1 MLVAEKGNDS
11 MTLKVA
17 KFGGTSLADDIQ
29 LVKIKNII
37 DDDES
42 IRYVIVSAPG
52 KRFRADNKV
61 TDLLYGLKAQ
71 KDSNLPY
78 DQILD
83 IIKSRFDVVMMHLGI
98 KLDLSGEYEK
108 MIRELENGASKD
120 YIASRGEYLNAL
132 LTAEY
137 LGYDFVDAKDL
148 VLFDERGRFLEE
160 ETNANIA
167 DVLAQHEHAVIPGF
181 YGSRPDGRIK
191 TFSRGG
197 SDITGAIVAR
207 AVGADLYENWT
218 DVSGFMITDPRIV
231 PNARHIENI
240 TYRELRELSHMG
252 ASVLH
257 EDAIYPARK
266 AGIPIVIK
274 NTELPS
280 HPGTLITEEIAEI
293 NKERI
298 VTGFAGRKGYSLFS
312 VRKKAI
318 DQDKGF
324 YRKLTGI
331 FEDRDVRIVHL
342 LTGEDSAVLIVPQSE
357 IKESKLDIID
367 DLEDQLK
374 ADNIEFFEDVALV
387 AAVGEGM
394 RNIPGVY
401 ECVLDSLTAAGIETG
416 MIYQGL
422 RRTNIIVAVLA
433 GEYDRTIR
441 TIYKALEKHGGVKR
455 RSTGKRKPRKV

>member
-1 MLVAEKGNDS
+1 

-42 IRYVIVSAPG
+42 IKYVVVSAPG
-52 KRFRADNKV
+52 KRFKADNKV

-71 KDSNLPY
+71 HDSNLPY

-98 KLDLSGEYEK
+98 RLDLSGEYEE
-108 MIRELENGASKD
+108 MIKNLENGASKD

-160 ETNANIA
+160 ETNDNIRE
-167 DVLAQHEHAVIPGF
+167 VLSQHEHAVIPGF

-274 NTELPS
+274 NTELPA

-324 YRKLTGI
+324 YRKLTGV

-342 LTGEDSAVLIVPQSE
+342 LTGEDSAVLIVPQNE
-357 IKESKLDIID
+357 IEESKLDIID

-394 RNIPGVY
+394 RKIPGVY

-433 GEYDRTIR
+433 SEYDRTIR
-441 TIYKALEKHGGVKR
+441 TIYKALEKHGGMKR
-455 RSTGKRKPRKV
+455 RSTGRRKPRKV

>member
-1 MLVAEKGNDS
+1 MAASRKKNKKNNKENDV
-11 MTLKVA
+11 TTEIKVA

-37 DDDES
+37 DDDDK

-52 KRFRADNKV
+52 KRFKADNKV

-78 DQILD
+78 QQTLD

-98 KLDLSGEYEK
+98 DLDLGPEYEK
-108 MIRELENGASKD
+108 LVKALESGASKD

-132 LTAEY
+132 VTAEY
-137 LGYDFVDAKDL
+137 LGYDFVDAADL
-148 VLFDERGRFLEE
+148 IMFDERGRFLEE
-160 ETNANIA
+160 ETNRNIA
-167 DVLAQHEHAVIPGF
+167 EVLAEHEHAVIPGF
-181 YGSRPDGRIK
+181 YGSRPDGKIK

-197 SDITGAIVAR
+197 SDISGALVAR
-207 AVGADLYENWT
+207 AVGASLYENWT
-218 DVSGFMITDPRIV
+218 DVSGFMVTDPRIV

-280 HPGTLITEEIAEI
+280 HPGTLICEEIVDE
-293 NKERI
+293 NRGRI
-298 VTGFAGRKGYSLFS
+298 VTGFAGRKGFSLIS
-312 VRKKAI
+312 LKKNSI

-324 YRKLTGI
+324 YRKLTGV
-331 FEDRDVRIVHL
+331 FEDRNIRIIHL
-342 LTGEDSAVLIVPQSE
+342 LTGEDSAVVVVPFSDIEEQH
-357 IKESKLDIID
+357 LDVID
-367 DLEDQLK
+367 DLTAQLK
-374 ADNIEFFEDVALV
+374 TDNIEFFRDIALV

-394 RNIPGVY
+394 KNIPGVY
-401 ECVLDSLTAAGIETG
+401 ECVLDSLTEAGIETG

-422 RRTNIIVAVLA
+422 RRTNIIIAVLA
-433 GEYDRTIR
+433 REYDRTIR
-441 TIYKALEKHGGVKR
+441 TIYKALEKP
-455 RSTGKRKPRKV
+455 SKVTRQKL

>member
-1 MLVAEKGNDS
+1 MG
-11 MTLKVA
+11 LKVA

-37 DDDES
+37 DDDDQ
-42 IRYVIVSAPG
+42 IRYVVVSAPG

-61 TDLLYGLKAQ
+61 TDLLYGLKTL

-78 DQILD
+78 DQTLD

-98 KLDLSGEYEK
+98 KLDLSKEYDRIVRNLEK
-108 MIRELENGASKD
+108 GASKD

-137 LGYDFVDAKDL
+137 LGFDFIDAKDL
-148 VLFDERGRFLEE
+148 IVFDDRGRFQEE
-160 ETNANIA
+160 KTNQKIA
-167 DVLAQHEHAVIPGF
+167 EILSKHDHAVIPGF
-181 YGSRPDGRIK
+181 YGARPDGRIK

-197 SDITGAIVAR
+197 SDITGALVAR

-266 AGIPIVIK
+266 AGIPIKIK
-274 NTELPS
+274 NTELPA
-280 HPGTLITEEIAEI
+280 HPGTLITEEIAEH
-293 NKERI
+293 NRERI

-312 VRKKAI
+312 IRKKSI

-342 LTGEDSAVLIVPQSE
+342 LSGEDSAVIVTPYNDIE
-357 IKESKLDIID
+357 DNNLDIID
-367 DLEDQLK
+367 DMYDQLK
-374 ADNIEFFEDVALV
+374 ADNIEFFEKVALV

-394 RNIPGVY
+394 KTIPGVY
-401 ECVLDSLTAAGIETG
+401 ECVLDSLTAEGIQTG
-416 MIYQGL
+416 MIFQGL
-422 RRTNIIVAVLA
+422 RRTNIIVAVPA
-433 GEYDRTIR
+433 KDYDKTIR
-441 TIYKALEKHGGVKR
+441 TIYKALEKKGAENASENNR
-455 RSTGKRKPRKV
+455 

>member
-1 MLVAEKGNDS
+1 MGQKKA
-11 MTLKVA
+11 LKVA

-37 DDDES
+37 DDDDS
-42 IRYVIVSAPG
+42 IKYVVVSAPG

-61 TDLLYGLKAQ
+61 TDLLYGLKAL

-78 DQILD
+78 DQTLD

-98 KLDLSGEYEK
+98 RLDLSKEYEK
-108 MIRELENGASKD
+108 IVKALENGASKD

-137 LGYDFVDAKDL
+137 LGFDFVDAKDL

-160 ETNANIA
+160 ETNENIKEILSA
-167 DVLAQHEHAVIPGF
+167 HERAVIPGF
-181 YGSRPDGRIK
+181 YGSRPDGTIK

-197 SDITGAIVAR
+197 SDISGAIVAR
-207 AVGADLYENWT
+207 AVSADLYENWT

-274 NTELPS
+274 NTELPQ
-280 HPGTLITEEIAEI
+280 HPGTLITEEIAEK
-293 NKERI
+293 NKNRI
-298 VTGFAGRKGYSLFS
+298 VTGFAGRKGFSLFS
-312 VRKKAI
+312 VRKTAI

-342 LTGEDSAVLIVPQSE
+342 LTGEDSAVIIVPQSE
-357 IKESKLDIID
+357 IEENRLDITD
-367 DLEDQLK
+367 DLSDQLK
-374 ADNIEFFEDVALV
+374 ADNIEFFEDIALV

-394 RNIPGVY
+394 KTIPGVY
-401 ECVLDSLTAAGIETG
+401 ECVLDSLTAEGIETG

-422 RRTNIIVAVLA
+422 RRTNIIVAVLSK
-433 GEYDRTIR
+433 EYDRTIR
-441 TIYKALEKHGGVKR
+441 TIYKALEKHGSLNANNVSR
-455 RSTGKRKPRKV
+455 KRKPRKV

>member
-1 MLVAEKGNDS
+1 MG
-11 MTLKVA
+11 LKVA

-29 LVKIKNII
+29 LIKIKNII
-37 DDDES
+37 DDDDQ
-42 IRYVIVSAPG
+42 IRYVVVSAPG

-61 TDLLYGLKAQ
+61 TDLLYGLKTL

-78 DQILD
+78 DQTLD

-98 KLDLSGEYEK
+98 KLDLSKEYDK
-108 MIRELENGASKD
+108 IVKDLENGASKD

-137 LGYDFVDAKDL
+137 LGFDFIDAKDL
-148 VLFDERGRFLEE
+148 IMFDDRGRFLEE
-160 ETNANIA
+160 ETNERIA
-167 DVLAQHEHAVIPGF
+167 AVLSEHEHAVIPGF
-181 YGSRPDGRIK
+181 YGARPDGRIK

-197 SDITGAIVAR
+197 SDISGALVAR

-266 AGIPIVIK
+266 AGIPIKIK

-280 HPGTLITEEIAEI
+280 HPGTLITEEIAEK
-293 NKERI
+293 NRERI

-312 VRKKAI
+312 IRKKAV

-342 LTGEDSAVLIVPQSE
+342 LSGEDSAVIVTPGSDIE
-357 IKESKLDIID
+357 DKSLDIID
-367 DLEDQLK
+367 DMYDQLK
-374 ADNIEFFEDVALV
+374 ADNIEFFEEIALV

-394 RNIPGVY
+394 KTIPGVY
-401 ECVLDSLTAAGIETG
+401 ECVLDSLTAEGIQTG
-416 MIYQGL
+416 MIFQGL

-433 GEYDRTIR
+433 KDYDRTIR
-441 TIYKALEKHGGVKR
+441 TIYKALVKN
-455 RSTGKRKPRKV
+455 